1 MFTDVQ
7 DQTSTLSVLH
17 SLTADG
23 RLLFA
28 TRFVRL
34 FAYGALSVVLV
45 LYLVSLGLSES
56 DTGLLLT
63 ATLLGD
69 TLVSLYLTTQADRI
83 GRRRMLI
90 IGAVLMTAA
99 GIAFAFTRQMWLL
112 VVAGTIGVISP
123 SGQEVG
129 PFLSIEQAALS
140 QVVPDRARTN
150 VFAWY
155 TLTGSLA
162 TALGALAA
170 GYVTNTLQRAWAPV
184 ESYRAVVL
192 GYACVGLALCLL
204 FRAASPAV
212 EAPTRTR
219 SVHGRSIV
227 ARFSGIHRS
236 HRLVI
241 RLAGLFSLDSFG
253 GGFVVQSFAAY
264 WFYLRYGVDPKTL
277 GTLFFAANVLAGV
290 SALVASRLATRIG
303 LVNTMVVTHLP
314 SNVLL
319 ILIPLMPTLP
329 LAALML
335 LLRFSISQMDV
346 PTRQSYTMAVV
357 APDERAAAS
366 GITAVARTTGAALSP
381 LFAGLLFAR
390 PSLINVPFYVAGALK
405 IAYDLLLFR
414 AFRALEPP
422 EEAKGTTDPRGL
434 PDRAAPSI
442 SPSADGPPIASGSH
456 HPSR

>member
-1 MFTDVQ
+1 VWDA
-7 DQTSTLSVLH
+7 LR
-17 SLTADG
+17 SLDADG

-45 LYLVSLGLSES
+45 LYLVGLGLSEA
-56 DTGLLLT
+56 DTGVLLT

-90 IGAVLMTAA
+90 AGTALMVAA
-99 GIAFAFTRQMWLL
+99 GLAFAFTREMWLL

-129 PFLSIEQAALS
+129 PFLPIEQAALS
-140 QVVPDRARTN
+140 QVVPDHARTD

-155 TLTGSLA
+155 TLAGALA

-170 GYVTNTLQRAWAPV
+170 GFLTSSLQRSWTPV
-184 ESYRAVVL
+184 DSYRAVVV
-192 GYACVGLALCLL
+192 GYALL
-204 FRAASPAV
+204 GAVLLVMFRSTSVAI
-212 EAPTRTR
+212 EAPKSAR
-219 SVHGRSIV
+219 SSEPRSAL
-227 ARFSGIHRS
+227 ARLSGLHRS
-236 HRLVI
+236 HRVVL
-241 RLAGLFSLDSFG
+241 RLSALFSLDSFG

-264 WFYLRYGVDPKTL
+264 WFYLRFGVDPKTL
-277 GTLFFAANVLAGV
+277 GTLFFAANVFAGL
-290 SALVASRLATRIG
+290 SALVASRLANRIG

-319 ILIPLMPTLP
+319 MLIPMMPTLP
-329 LAALML
+329 LASLVL

-366 GITAVARTTGAALSP
+366 GITGVARTTGAAISP
-381 LFAGLLFAR
+381 LFAGLLFSH
-390 PSLINVPFYVAGALK
+390 PSLINLPFYIAGVLK
-405 IAYDLLLFR
+405 ITYDLLLYR
-414 AFRALEPP
+414 AFRSLKPS
-422 EEAKGTTDPRGL
+422 EEVVRTG
-434 PDRAAPSI
+434 AAVT
-442 SPSADGPPIASGSH
+442 GN
-456 HPSR
+456 R